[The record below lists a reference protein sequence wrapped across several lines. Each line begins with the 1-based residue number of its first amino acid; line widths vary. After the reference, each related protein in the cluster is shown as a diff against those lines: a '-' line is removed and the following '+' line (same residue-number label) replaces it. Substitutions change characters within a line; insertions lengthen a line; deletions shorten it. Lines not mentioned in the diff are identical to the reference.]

1 MSDLTT
7 GLKVQKFFEQNVIS
21 RLESWQEQLS
31 DGDLHGFETEP
42 SAQLSALHD
51 HVCEVVLQVA
61 AERAYEG
68 LAASAKQGDCRKIV
82 ARPLQVRLSTGSHI
96 EVGSP

>member
-7 GLKVQKFFEQNVIS
+7 RSKVQKFFEQNIIS

-31 DGDLHGFETEP
+31 DGDLHGFETEL

-51 HVCEVVLQVA
+51 HVCEVVLPAA
-61 AERAYEG
+61 AE
-68 LAASAKQGDCRKIV
+68 QGI
-82 ARPLQVRLSTGSHI
+82 
-96 EVGSP
+96 